1 MRTLFLIIASSLFL
15 ACGKHDKK
23 NNTPHPGP
31 SNPTAPSVE
40 PDPYN
45 LVEREAG
52 VVQKY
57 KAIGVTFEFWSG
69 QDANLRDI
77 EINQLQQLLPEIEK
91 RTSFV
96 RKLEVS
102 GYKMHWYE
110 NSNYS
115 ANMKAS
121 S

>member
-77 EINQLQQLLPEIEK
+77 EINQLQQLLPHPNL
-91 RTSFV
+91 SFQALLLSIINGV
-96 RKLEVS
+96 TAS
-102 GYKMHWYE
+102 HW
-110 NSNYS
+110 SLRHFDHLHS
-115 ANMKAS
+115 AV
-121 S
+121 